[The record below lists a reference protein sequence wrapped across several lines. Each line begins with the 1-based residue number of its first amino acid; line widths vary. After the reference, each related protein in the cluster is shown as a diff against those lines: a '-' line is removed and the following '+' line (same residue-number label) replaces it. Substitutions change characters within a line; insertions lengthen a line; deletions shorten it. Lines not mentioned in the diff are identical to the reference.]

1 MHTRPESGD
10 LLASMRIAA
19 QAAGAV
25 ALDWFRAGEKTHAR
39 VDWKGGVSP
48 VCEAD
53 FAVDNFLR
61 ERLGRLLPE
70 AGWLSEE
77 TADSADRIGRRRVFI
92 VDPIDG
98 TRAFISGDPRW
109 AVSAALVEDGRPIV
123 AVLHMPA
130 AGFTFE
136 ARAGEGATLNDRRIE
151 TTNRGRLAGARVAG
165 PPRLM
170 DNMARAGLAFDREPK
185 IPSLAYRLARVAA
198 GEIDAGIAS
207 TDAWDWD
214 IAAADLIV
222 REAGGLLTDLDERE
236 PAYNQVNPRHG
247 ILGAAP
253 ARLHGELIA
262 ALRAAAT
269 APRP

>member
-1 MHTRPESGD
+1 MLTRPQSGE
-10 LLASMRIAA
+10 LLTSMRNAA
-19 QAAGAV
+19 ETAGAI
-25 ALDWFRAGEKTHAR
+25 ALDWFREGEKTRAR

-53 FAVDNFLR
+53 FAVDTFLR
-61 ERLGRLLPE
+61 ERLGSLLPQ

-77 TADSADRIGRRRVFI
+77 TADSPDRIDRKRVFI

-130 AGFTFE
+130 AGLTFE

-151 TTNRGRLAGARVAG
+151 TTKRGHLTGARVAG

-170 DNMARAGLAFDREPK
+170 ENMARAGIAFEPEPK

-207 TDAWDWD
+207 TNAWDWD

-222 REAGGLLTDLDERE
+222 REAGGLLTGLDGRE
-236 PAYNQVNPRHG
+236 PAYNRSNPRHG

-253 ARLHGELIA
+253 ARLHGELMS
-262 ALRAAAT
+262 ALRAAAK
-269 APRP
+269 APRQ